1 MGREGEVRQ
10 IGNQKTFNIE
20 DILAKNLLASEYLK
34 SLVDKTFDE
43 LVDEIYER
51 VKDTDPWLVRAL
63 SPPWL
68 RARHILSRLFWSRCL
83 VLTACAR
90 TCFFFC

>member
-1 MGREGEVRQ
+1 MFVHGSEGEVRQ

-51 VKDTDPWLVRAL
+51 VKDTDPWLVCVRVAI
-63 SPPWL
+63 SWL
-68 RARHILSRLFWSRCL
+68 PDRSLR
-83 VLTACAR
+83 VP
-90 TCFFFC
+90 